1 MINFRMIR
9 GQCLMKIKELLTD
22 LLPKQKEKI
31 CKDYKDLIEYK
42 GNKTTDPIW
51 IKNDEKEKIK
61 VFFRKEKDKDT
72 NTVNIFMF
80 IVEHNEK
87 ASITTSLEEDFF
99 SQLPPFIETEACKS
113 LS

>member
-1 MINFRMIR
+1 
-9 GQCLMKIKELLTD
+9 MKIKELLTD

-72 NTVNIFMF
+72 NTVNISMF
-80 IVEHNEK
+80 IIEHNEK
-87 ASITTSLEEDFF
+87 ASITTSLKEDFF
-99 SQLPPFIETEACKS
+99 IKLLDVDETK
-113 LS
+113 